1 MRKVSAILKSAG
13 PLSFSKPLLA
23 EKEQGESNDAFRART
38 WRQHIHAD
46 ADGRVFIPPDMM
58 KNALAGAAKYLSE
71 SVPGKGKATWTKHF
85 EAGAMIVAP
94 IYIVDGE
101 GRQIMRDDVA
111 SDTLFLPAD
120 GIRGSGKRVWK
131 TYPVIPEWSGRVEVL
146 LFDRLLIDHP
156 EKTEQYLDAA
166 GKYNGIGRFR
176 PRNNGYYG
184 RFTVE
189 QFNAGK

>member
-1 MRKVSAILKSAG
+1 MRKVSAVLQSAG
-13 PLSFSKPLLA
+13 PLSFAKPLLA
-23 EKEQGESNDAFRART
+23 QKEQGESNDAFRART

-46 ADGRVFIPPDMM
+46 ADGRVFVPPDML

-85 EAGAMIVAP
+85 EAGAMIVDP
-94 IYIVDGE
+94 IYLVDGS
-101 GRQIMRDDVA
+101 GRPIVRDDVA
-111 SDTLFLPAD
+111 SEHLFLPAD

-131 TYPVIPEWSGRVEVL
+131 TYPVIPEWSGKVEVL
-146 LFDRLLIDHP
+146 LFDRQLIDHP

-166 GKYNGIGRFR
+166 GKFIGIGRFR

-189 QFNAGK
+189 GFDAGK